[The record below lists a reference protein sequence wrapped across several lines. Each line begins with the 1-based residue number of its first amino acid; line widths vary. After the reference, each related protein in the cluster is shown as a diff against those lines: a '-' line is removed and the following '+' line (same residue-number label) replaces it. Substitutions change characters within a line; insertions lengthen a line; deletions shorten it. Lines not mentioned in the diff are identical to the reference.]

1 MFKGFQQLGNRRIMH
16 NQQLFDGYFK
26 PFNKSAVLNNYIRPY
41 EWWSAEANYTIDGIN
56 RVSSWKGMYKELEF
70 IQATLANQPVLTLSA
85 LDDRNSLKFNGTT
98 QRMICDFGATLAQPN
113 TIIVIAKF
121 NSNAANQYIYDGIS
135 TTSRERLHHVGS
147 GNIWQRAG
155 VGTSVGTSVLQYN
168 MSLPTT
174 FIMFTNIYYA
184 SNSKFFTNG
193 VLRTSGVI
201 ESEPLTGLTIGANVS
216 GTTYFF
222 NGEITDIILFN
233 RILANSEMRQMH
245 QLLANYYPTL
255 NITL

>member
-1 MFKGFQQLGNRRIMH
+1 MFKGFQQLGSRIINI

-26 PFNKSAVLNNYIRPY
+26 PFNKLAVLNNYIIPY
-41 EWWSAEANYTIDGIN
+41 EWWSAEANYTIDGSN

-70 IQATLANQPVLTLSA
+70 IQATLANQPILTGSA
-85 LDDRNSLKFNGTT
+85 LDGRNSLKFNGTT
-98 QRMICDFGATLAQPN
+98 QHMICNFGATLVQPN

-121 NSNAANQYIYDGIS
+121 NSNANNQYIYDGIS
-135 TTSRERLHHVGS
+135 TTSRERLHHVWI

-155 VGTSVGTSVLQYN
+155 AGTGSGTFLQYN

-174 FIMFTNIYYA
+174 FIMFTNTYNA
-184 SNSKFFTNG
+184 ANSTFYTNG

-201 ESEPLTGLTIGANVS
+201 ESEPLTGLTIGAYLS
-216 GTTYFF
+216 GTNYFF

-233 RILANSEMRQMH
+233 RRLYNSEMRQMH
-245 QLLANYYPTL
+245 QLLASYYPTL
-255 NITL
+255 NITI